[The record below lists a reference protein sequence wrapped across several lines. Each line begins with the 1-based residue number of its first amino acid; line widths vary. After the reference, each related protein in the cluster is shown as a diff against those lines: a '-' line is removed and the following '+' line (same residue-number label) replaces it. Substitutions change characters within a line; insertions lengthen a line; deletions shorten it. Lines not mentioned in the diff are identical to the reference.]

1 MSTTRSEHVYSYEL
15 KDGRTRYYC
24 LFYFQT
30 WDGRHVKKKKSG
42 FQTVRE
48 AKAWEQDFIQS
59 HTNAPRS
66 LADWRS
72 SLRMASRLNWP
83 SGRTV

>member
-59 HTNAPRS
+59 HTNAPS
-66 LADWRS
+66 ITFKALC
-72 SLRMASRLNWP
+72 
-83 SGRTV
+83 T